1 MKQICLYCNRTSS
14 DRNLWCQETYCK
26 AELSPI
32 VLNYGEEIGDIQIIK
47 PLLVLRSSV
56 LYKARQGETTILLK
70 IAHPGYHEQ
79 LQREARYLMDLRQGT
94 TPGTARRGR
103 NNQDP
108 LQRLTQQ
115 YPMMPVL
122 LPPHRGE
129 SLRDYFYGKTV
140 FHGET
145 LYYTIFQY
153 IEGESLRALLLKN
166 PQPWFQH
173 VSQVMVALTD
183 AVALMH
189 HHKVFHLCLSPDLIL
204 VRYDKQNILRPTLV
218 DLGIV
223 ADQQEIDRCWNSWLT
238 PLAYRPLEVVERDR
252 ILSGHASDVYGL
264 GAILYELLAGRPV
277 YPFQQRSD
285 AEIRDSILYEPVA
298 PISRPELAGLPAIAE
313 QAVSKDFRLR
323 QENVKTFHGQLQHHS
338 AWLPKEKPP
347 RRIDW
352 RQVAVVA
359 GVLVAVMLL
368 IVLALSFQA

>member
-298 PISRPELAGLPAIAE
+298 PINRPELAGLPAIAE